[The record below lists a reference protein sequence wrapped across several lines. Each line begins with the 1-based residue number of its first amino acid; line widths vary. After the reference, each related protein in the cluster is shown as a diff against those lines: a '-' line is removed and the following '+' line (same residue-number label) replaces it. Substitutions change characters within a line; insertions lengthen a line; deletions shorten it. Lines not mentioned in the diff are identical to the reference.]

1 MAGLTTGWQT
11 QEMTAIVTTGLN
23 QANEPATAAAV
34 APPAVGN
41 HRCHIRTETEKIK
54 FRPVQFKT
62 KLMAKEDAALQHSIV
77 QASYDVVHGYDRI
90 G

>member
-11 QEMTAIVTTGLN
+11 QKMTAMVTTGLN
-23 QANEPATAAAV
+23 QANKPATAAAV

-41 HRCHIRTETEKIK
+41 HCCHIPPETEKIQ
-54 FRPVQFKT
+54 FCPVQFKT
-62 KLMAKEDAALQHSIV
+62 KLMAKDAALQHSIV
-77 QASYDVVHGYDRI
+77 QASYDAAHGYGRI